1 MTTLEATSEAVAFSG
16 RRSGMTDEHHRR
28 SGRITYTPDV
38 TRDAAERSL
47 VVVEAMVWMQ
57 SWRNATAQ
65 VVVAFERNKEP
76 YSWQTLTLQDGV
88 RRARAWSPV
97 KLIAF
102 VPPDVRPGDRV
113 SVKLE
118 NKRDLVYIDDL
129 KMRWITAVWP

>member
-1 MTTLEATSEAVAFSG
+1 
-16 RRSGMTDEHHRR
+16 
-28 SGRITYTPDV
+28 
-38 TRDAAERSL
+38 
-47 VVVEAMVWMQ
+47 MVWMQ

-76 YSWQTLTLQDGV
+76 YSWQTLTVQDGV

-129 KMRWITAVWP
+129 RMRWITAVWP